1 MEATKVNRRLSG
13 PSPDGIAQI
22 SLFGT
27 GSGSTRSNRAN
38 SQRRLITSLITMNS
52 VSVKIM
58 IMLIR
63 ISGPSL
69 RFACRLQL
77 VITLLLGPLGQRY
90 NIT

>member
-1 MEATKVNRRLSG
+1 MNRRLSG

-38 SQRRLITSLITMNS
+38 SQRRLITSLIDMNS
-52 VSVKIM
+52 VSVKIS

-77 VITLLLGPLGQRY
+77 LIALLLGPLGQRY